1 MTDIVRHKEMD
12 DIRANILCI
21 HVYAIYARMKN
32 SFGRIEIVM
41 HGHL

>member
-21 HVYAIYARMKN
+21 YAIYARMKN

>member
-12 DIRANILCI
+12 DIRENILCI
-21 HVYAIYARMKN
+21 YAIYVRKKN